1 MKGAAD
7 VALTFAI
14 AGAGGLIASLV
25 GLPVPWLIGSAIFA
39 AAASLWGVPIRQPRL
54 VRDAAFVVLGSLAG
68 SSVTPEVL
76 SQMAL
81 WPFSFVIQ
89 MLGVFGVIAATMV
102 FLPVSEFGPASIALF
117 CGAVLACAL
126 VGERLRLPGGLFV
139 GALLASAV
147 LHGADVVPV
156 AIPEPLVLL
165 GLLSVGVLIG
175 SRVRHEHRS
184 LLFRLLPASLSAL
197 AIGFAMAALSGIAA
211 HLLLGIELGP
221 IAVAYAPGAL
231 EALVAIA
238 YQFDVDPAYVAA
250 HHVVR
255 FIALSIAI
263 PILARWLAGGPA
275 PAVAKG
281 PPAGPPA
288 A

>member
-1 MKGAAD
+1 M
-7 VALTFAI
+7 
-14 AGAGGLIASLV
+14 
-25 GLPVPWLIGSAIFA
+25 
-39 AAASLWGVPIRQPRL
+39 
-54 VRDAAFVVLGSLAG
+54 
-68 SSVTPEVL
+68 
-76 SQMAL
+76 
-81 WPFSFVIQ
+81 
-89 MLGVFGVIAATMV
+89 
-102 FLPVSEFGPASIALF
+102 
-117 CGAVLACAL
+117 
-126 VGERLRLPGGLFV
+126 GERLRLPGGLFV